1 MPPTPNRLLTF
12 QFVTYLRQ
20 KPQFLLALGLGILV
34 LIGCQV
40 FTHLR
45 IVTDVLLAWNTF
57 TIFYLIIGVQ
67 AMLTADHETLQQHA
81 HLYDDGER
89 TILIFSILAAALGIV
104 GIVAELATGN
114 TVTGAIKAFHI
125 VLAILTLMSS
135 WAYIHLSFAF
145 HYAHGYY
152 VQREGK
158 TGGCLIFPGTDK
170 PNYSDF
176 LYFSYVIGTSGQTA
190 DVDFAST
197 AMRRIGLVH
206 CVVSYVFNAAVLGLT
221 INIAASLI
229 AK

>member
-1 MPPTPNRLLTF
+1 MPPPPKRLLTL
-12 QFVTYLRQ
+12 QFLTYLRQ
-20 KPQFLLALGLGILV
+20 KPQFLLALGLGIGVLV
-34 LIGCQV
+34 ACAV
-40 FTHLR
+40 FLHLR
-45 IVTDVLLAWNTF
+45 IVTNVLIGWNTF
-57 TIFYLIIGVQ
+57 TIFYLIIGLQ
-67 AMLTADHETLQQHA
+67 GMLTADHETLQKHA

-89 TILIFSILAAALGIV
+89 TILIFSILAAALGVV
-104 GIVAELATGN
+104 GIIAELATGN
-114 TVTGAIKAFHI
+114 SVTGAVKAFHI
-125 VLAILTLMSS
+125 GLAVLTLVSS

-145 HYAHGYY
+145 HYAHGFY
-152 VQREGK
+152 VERKGK
-158 TGGCLIFPGTDK
+158 RGGCLIFPGTEQ
-170 PNYSDF
+170 PTYADF

>member
-1 MPPTPNRLLTF
+1 MPPTPKRLLTF
-12 QFVTYLRQ
+12 QFITYLRQ
-20 KPQFLLALGLGILV
+20 KPQFLVALGLGIAV
-34 LIGCQV
+34 LAGCAV

-45 IVTDVLLAWNTF
+45 IVTDILLAWNTF
-57 TIFYLIIGVQ
+57 TVFYLAIGIK
-67 AMLTADHETLQQHA
+67 AMLTADHETLQAHA

-114 TVTGAIKAFHI
+114 SVTGAVKAFHI
-125 VLAILTLMSS
+125 GLAVLTLMSS

-145 HYAHGYY
+145 HYAHGFY

-158 TGGCLIFPGTDK
+158 TGGCLIFPGTDQ

-206 CVVSYVFNAAVLGLT
+206 CIVSYVFNAAVLGLT

>member
-20 KPQFLLALGLGILV
+20 KPQFLLALGLGV
-34 LIGCQV
+34 LAFIGCEV

-45 IVTDVLLAWNTF
+45 VVTDVLIAWNTF
-57 TIFYLIIGVQ
+57 TIFYLAIGIK
-67 AMLTADHETLQQHA
+67 AMLTADHETLQAHA

-114 TVTGAIKAFHI
+114 SVTGAVKAFHI
-125 VLAILTLMSS
+125 GLAILTLMSS

-145 HYAHGYY
+145 HYAHGFY

-158 TGGCLIFPGTDK
+158 TGGCLIFPGTNQ